1 MGKPADTENA
11 VHLVRRG
18 RREQWALTDGAG
30 LQAEQVFWC
39 GVPEC
44 ITMKR
49 STTSFSQ
56 DVQFMAFKCI
66 AGFLLV
72 CLSVAN
78 AEAQEAS
85 GDSYAVQP
93 GDVLEISVWREEDL
107 QREVLVRPDGRFSFP
122 LAGDIAATGKSVD
135 ELRQEIASRLQRFIP
150 DLVVTVTVVQ
160 INGNKVYVIGQVNN
174 PGEFIVN
181 PRVDVMQALSM
192 AGGTTAFAAL
202 NDIVILRRGRNGQ
215 QRSIAFAY
223 KDVERGRSLEQ
234 NILLESG
241 DVVVVP

>member
-1 MGKPADTENA
+1 M
-11 VHLVRRG
+11 VFRWLVG
-18 RREQWALTDGAG
+18 
-30 LQAEQVFWC
+30 
-39 GVPEC
+39 
-44 ITMKR
+44 
-49 STTSFSQ
+49 FSLAC
-56 DVQFMAFKCI
+56 VLV
-66 AGFLLV
+66 GF
-72 CLSVAN
+72 
-78 AEAQEAS
+78 AEAQESS
-85 GDSYAVQP
+85 GGAYAVQP

-122 LAGDIAATGKSVD
+122 LAGDIVATGKSVD

-202 NDIVILRRGRNGQ
+202 NDIVILRRDRNGQ
-215 QRSIAFAY
+215 QRSISFAY
-223 KDVERGRSLEQ
+223 KDVERGRSLDQ